1 MTNQISEIPMPLSWL
16 LGGWTFNFL
25 GSITLIVSFTC
36 EARLMPVTSS
46 AVGLTALILLL
57 KRDLICM
64 NKLISKRSQELYN
77 SMRFAYLQ
85 PSNLISYFKVEA
97 LLGKTLRKKL
107 KFTKRLKTTFDNIP
121 LDFSHSEGGILRG
134 PVKSQFRNLINAFSR
149 FKVLSYK
156 LPPPPQP

>member
-36 EARLMPVTSS
+36 EARLTPVTSS

-77 SMRFAYLQ
+77 SMCFAYIQ

-97 LLGKTLRKKL
+97 LPGKTLSKKL

-121 LDFSHSEGGILRG
+121 LDFSHSEGGILRS
-134 PVKSQFRNLINAFSR
+134 PVKSQFQ
-149 FKVLSYK
+149 K
-156 LPPPPQP
+156 PH

>member
-36 EARLMPVTSS
+36 EARLTPVTSS

-77 SMRFAYLQ
+77 SMCFAYIQ

-97 LLGKTLRKKL
+97 LPGKTLSKKL
-107 KFTKRLKTTFDNIP
+107 KFTKRLKITFDNIP
-121 LDFSHSEGGILRG
+121 LNFSHSEGGILRG
-134 PVKSQFRNLINAFSR
+134 PVKSQFQNSH
-149 FKVLSYK
+149 
-156 LPPPPQP
+156 